1 MKCPDCDGTG
11 NNICL
16 ACDGSGEGNYDGSRC
31 RTCGGD
37 GAEPCQA
44 CGGTGE
50 MQDFDLKT
58 TIILSVLAFLIGGC
72 NPLFPLL

>member
-1 MKCPDCDGTG
+1 MKCPDCDGEG
-11 NNICL
+11 SEMCRM
-16 ACDGSGEGNYDGSRC
+16 CGGSGEGRYDGTRC
-31 RTCGGD
+31 MTCEGHGQL
-37 GAEPCQA
+37 PCEA

-58 TIILSVLAFLIGGC
+58 TILLSVLAFLIGGC